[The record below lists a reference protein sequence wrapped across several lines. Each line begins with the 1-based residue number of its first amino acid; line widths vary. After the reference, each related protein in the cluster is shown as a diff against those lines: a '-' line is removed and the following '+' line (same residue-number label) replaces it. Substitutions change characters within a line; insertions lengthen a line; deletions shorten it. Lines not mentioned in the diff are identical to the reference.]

1 MLAKYFTVLSL
12 LAAVTAVTPPAHEE
26 QGLTQ
31 NAPGCI
37 WSGEPK
43 VQLQLKYGVTAQAED
58 KSWGE
63 EKKIDLFKDD
73 SKEESFKLYKAQKAD
88 ADGKTKTDGDAIAT
102 VSKSIIKPGKARL
115 TISVRSRGQRKV
127 QSLPANTMF

>member
-73 SKEESFKLYKAQKAD
+73 SKEEVFKLYKSQKAD
-88 ADGKTKTDGDAIAT
+88 RDGRIKIDGDAIAT
-102 VSKSIIKPGKARL
+102 VS
-115 TISVRSRGQRKV
+115 
-127 QSLPANTMF
+127 SLVLQAWWEADE